1 MVASPRK
8 MSLKNRTLHYLKYYD
23 YSVLKIYAMGKVLLN
38 WIDTNGVG
46 VKNQVTENE
55 LFTAEGL
62 HNLKFCFVLG
72 KIYLTFIIQKSFE
85 KVF

>member
-46 VKNQVTENE
+46 VKN
-55 LFTAEGL
+55 
-62 HNLKFCFVLG
+62 
-72 KIYLTFIIQKSFE
+72 
-85 KVF
+85 